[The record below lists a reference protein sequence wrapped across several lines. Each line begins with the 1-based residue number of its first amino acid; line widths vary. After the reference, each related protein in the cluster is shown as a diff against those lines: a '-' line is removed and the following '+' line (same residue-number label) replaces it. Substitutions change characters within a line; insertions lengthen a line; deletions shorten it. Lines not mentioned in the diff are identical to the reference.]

1 MKIVHWIAAGL
12 VALASVSAF
21 AAAGGNGGGNGG
33 AGHGGVG
40 GNAGGMSAGHMS
52 SKGVSNTNGFS
63 SADRDAALPARRI
76 DRTRKQIV
84 PARIRAMPA
93 YMRGMPFTPIHARLH
108 G

>member
-1 MKIVHWIAAGL
+1 MVLVQPIA
-12 VALASVSAF
+12 
-21 AAAGGNGGGNGG
+21 
-33 AGHGGVG
+33 
-40 GNAGGMSAGHMS
+40 MP
-52 SKGVSNTNGFS
+52 
-63 SADRDAALPARRI
+63 ALPARRI